1 MDIGSGEL
9 FLIFL
14 LALLVYGGRLPE
26 VVLAVGR
33 TVGRIKRTIQDT
45 TDMIRVEVDLEQ
57 ESQRTVRRADELPY
71 DDEDALDDG
80 YDEYDDEYEDDFID
94 DGELATE
101 DISGEPPIADGTTSE
116 VERDSDQ
123 ERAGA

>member
-57 ESQRTVRRADELPY
+57 ESKRTVRRAGELPY
-71 DDEDALDDG
+71 DEDDELEDD
-80 YDEYDDEYEDDFID
+80 YDPYDDEYEDDFVD

-101 DISGEPPIADGTTSE
+101 DISGESTTREHLPANAETEGDEKRPS
-116 VERDSDQ
+116 
-123 ERAGA
+123 A

>member
-57 ESQRTVRRADELPY
+57 ESPRTVRRADELPY
-71 DDEDALDDG
+71 DEEDDLDDD
-80 YDEYDDEYEDDFID
+80 YDSYDDEYEDDFVD
-94 DGELATE
+94 EGELATE
-101 DISGEPPIADGTTSE
+101 DISGEPTPADAATSDA
-116 VERDSDQ
+116 ERDADRG
-123 ERAGA
+123 RAGA

>member
-57 ESQRTVRRADELPY
+57 ESKRTVRRAGELPY
-71 DDEDALDDG
+71 
-80 YDEYDDEYEDDFID
+80 DEYEDDFVD
-94 DGELATE
+94 DGDLATE
-101 DISGEPPIADGTTSE
+101 DISGEPTRLESAAAD
-116 VERDSDQ
+116 VEGDPAE
-123 ERAGA
+123 ERPGA

>member
-57 ESQRTVRRADELPY
+57 ESKRTVRRAGELPY
-71 DDEDALDDG
+71 DEGDEL
-80 YDEYDDEYEDDFID
+80 EYDDEYEDDFVD

-101 DISGEPPIADGTTSE
+101 DISGEPTRLESAAAD
-116 VERDSDQ
+116 VEGDPDE
-123 ERAGA
+123 ERPGA